1 MFPMLE
7 DGVTLFVDQG
17 RRGKQ
22 YFARNG
28 KGEACRISR
37 AMYLALRKADGTR
50 PFAVPGMD
58 DGSIEDT
65 IDNLKREGLIR
76 TKRLADADGVFGR
89 FTLFPLRK
97 CSNATREA
105 CKLMNAMLPVVA
117 MISMALGVLA
127 RCVWGWKPGQDF
139 NLLIYLACIFST
151 MVLHEAGHAVAAL
164 AYGYRVSEAGV
175 LVVGVL
181 PVGAYV
187 AHNRKEGES
196 RRRLLQ
202 LAMAGIEVQLL
213 VIGALLVGAS
223 QCDSLTN
230 TFNTAAMVHVLEV
243 VGNLMPYGGS
253 DGQKSLEALLGVDD
267 ICGRAR
273 KWARS
278 RKWRRKLLRSG
289 PAGVVCYGILAFT
302 YYAKWVFAVVLVIGA
317 VVVFRPYF

>member
-1 MFPMLE
+1 MYPMLE
-7 DGVTLFVDQG
+7 DGVTLFIDRG
-17 RRGKQ
+17 RRRKQ
-22 YFARNG
+22 YFVRNG
-28 KGEACRISR
+28 RGESFRISR
-37 AMYLALRKADGTR
+37 AMYTALRKADGTR

-58 DGSIEDT
+58 DDDVGNT
-65 IDNLKREGLIR
+65 IDKLRRKGLIR
-76 TKRLADADGVFGR
+76 TTRLAGADEEFKR
-89 FTLFPLRK
+89 FTLLPLRRCNK
-97 CSNATREA
+97 STREA
-105 CKLMNAMLPVVA
+105 CKLMNVMLPVVA
-117 MISMALGVLA
+117 VISMALGVLA
-127 RCVWGWKPGQDF
+127 RCVWGWEPGYDF
-139 NLLIYLACIFST
+139 NLPIYLVCVFGT
-151 MVLHEAGHAVAAL
+151 LVLHEMGHAVAAL

-175 LVVGVL
+175 LVIGVL